1 MKKQIQL
8 SDNFNLKKIIRFTMP
23 SVVMM
28 VIMSIYSV
36 VDGLFVSNLIG
47 DMALSAVNVVMPL
60 VMIIGAV
67 GLMLGSGGSALV
79 AKTLGEG
86 DKTRANKYFSMIVF
100 SVIGIGII
108 LSSICLIFLR
118 KILTLMGGSDLII
131 EDCMSYGYVMVGGS
145 VLFML
150 QCTFQSFFPVAEKA
164 KLGLILSISAGIAN
178 MALDYIFIKFAKLGI
193 LGAGIATV
201 IGMAIGG
208 AVPLIYFIFSKKS
221 MIKIRVCGFY
231 PKQFGYACYNGAS
244 EFMSNVSASFVG
256 ILYNVQLLKLVGER
270 GIAAYSAMMY
280 TDFVFLA
287 VFFGFTMGIAPVIS
301 FNYGANNYVKMKNV
315 FKKSTA
321 LIVIGSAIAMIL
333 AEALSYPLAYAFVG
347 YDKELLQMTVR
358 GFRIFAV
365 CYVFCGINI
374 WCSGFFT
381 ALCNGGVSAFISFL
395 RSLLL
400 RGTAVMLLPLI
411 WGLDGIWS
419 AVIVAEGLTAAVS
432 VLLFVLFRK
441 RYKYG
446 REVKAS
452 DSDTA
457 QSNMDTSLTKDQE

>member
-1 MKKQIQL
+1 MKKHIQL
-8 SDNFNLKKIIRFTMP
+8 SDKFNLNKIIRFTLP
-23 SVVMM
+23 SVIMM
-28 VIMSIYSV
+28 VVMSIYSV

-47 DMALSAVNVVMPL
+47 DLALSAVNVVMPL

-79 AKTLGEG
+79 ARTLGEG
-86 DKTRANKYFSMIVF
+86 NSAKANKYFSMIVF
-100 SVIGIGII
+100 SVIVIGII
-108 LSSICLIFLR
+108 LSAVCLIFLR
-118 KILTLMGGSDLII
+118 KILTLMGGSPLII

-150 QCTFQSFFPVAEKA
+150 QCMFQSFFPVAEKT
-164 KLGLILSISAGIAN
+164 KLGLILSICAGVAN
-178 MALDYIFIKFAKLGI
+178 MALDYVFIKFAKLGI
-193 LGAGIATV
+193 LGAGLATV
-201 IGMAIGG
+201 IGFAIGG
-208 AVPLIYFIFSKKS
+208 GVAFAYFIFSKKS
-221 MIKIRVCGFY
+221 IIRISVCGFY

-256 ILYNVQLLKLVGER
+256 ILYNIQLLKLVGER

-301 FNYGANNYVKMKNV
+301 YNFGANNYAEMKNV

-321 LIVIGSAIAMIL
+321 LIVIGSVVAMIL
-333 AEALSYPLAYAFVG
+333 AEALSYPLSYAFVG

-358 GFRIFAV
+358 GFRIFSI

-381 ALCNGGVSAFISFL
+381 ALCNGGVSALISFL

-400 RGTAVMLLPLI
+400 RGSAVMLLPLI

-419 AVIVAEGLTAAVS
+419 AVIVAEGLTAAIS
-432 VLLFVLFRK
+432 TLLFVIFRK
-441 RYKYG
+441 RYRYG
-446 REVKAS
+446 KITNLS
-452 DSDTA
+452 DIDTEKSA
-457 QSNMDTSLTKDQE
+457 ETQLINKQE

>member
-1 MKKQIQL
+1 MKNQIQL

-86 DKTRANKYFSMIVF
+86 DRVRANKYFSMIVF
-100 SVIGIGII
+100 SVIGIGVV
-108 LSSICLIFLR
+108 LSAICLIFLR
-118 KILTLMGGSDLII
+118 QILSLMGGSDLII

-150 QCTFQSFFPVAEKA
+150 QCMFQSFFPVAEKPQ
-164 KLGLILSISAGIAN
+164 LGLILSISAGVAN

-193 LGAGIATV
+193 FGAGLATV
-201 IGMAIGG
+201 IGFAIGG
-208 AVPLIYFIFSKKS
+208 GVALAYFIFSKKS

-270 GIAAYSAMMY
+270 GIASYSAMMY

-301 FNYGANNYVKMKNV
+301 YNYGANRFDEMKNV

-321 LIVIGSAIAMIL
+321 LIVVGSVVAMVL

-365 CYVFCGINI
+365 CYAFCGINI

-381 ALCNGGVSAFISFL
+381 ALCNGGVSATVSFL
-395 RSLLL
+395 RSLLF
-400 RGTAVMLLPLI
+400 RGSAVMLLPMI

-419 AVIVAEGLTAAVS
+419 AVIVAEGLTAVVS
-432 VLLFVLFRK
+432 VLLFVVFRK

-446 REVKAS
+446 KDSNLS
-452 DSDTA
+452 DVD
-457 QSNMDTSLTKDQE
+457 

>member
-1 MKKQIQL
+1 MKKIQL
-8 SDNFNLKKIIRFTMP
+8 SDSFSFKKIIGFTLP

-28 VIMSIYSV
+28 VIMSVYSV

-47 DMALSAVNVVMPL
+47 DLALSAVNVVMPL

-86 DKTRANKYFSMIVF
+86 DRTKANKYFSMIVF
-100 SVIGIGII
+100 SVIGIGIV
-108 LSSICLIFLR
+108 LSAICLIFLR
-118 KILTLMGGSDLII
+118 QILSLMGGSDLII
-131 EDCMSYGYVMVGGS
+131 EDCMSYGYIMVGGS

-150 QCTFQSFFPVAEKA
+150 QSMFQSFFPVAEKPH
-164 KLGLILSISAGIAN
+164 LGLILSICAGVAN
-178 MALDYIFIKFAKLGI
+178 MALDYIFIKVAKLGI
-193 LGAGIATV
+193 FGAGLATV
-201 IGMAIGG
+201 IGFAIGG
-208 AVPLIYFIFSKKS
+208 GVALAYFLFSKKS
-221 MIKIRVCGFY
+221 VIRIRVCGFY
-231 PKQFGYACYNGAS
+231 PKQFWYACYNGAS

-301 FNYGANNYVKMKNV
+301 FNYGANRFGEMKTV

-321 LIVIGSAIAMIL
+321 LVAIGSVVAMAL
-333 AEALSYPLAYAFVG
+333 AEALSYTLSYAFVG

-358 GFRIFAV
+358 GFRIFSI

-400 RGTAVMLLPLI
+400 RGSAVMLLPLI

-419 AVIVAEGLTAAVS
+419 AVIVAEGLTAFVS
-432 VLLFVLFRK
+432 ILLFILFRK

-446 REVKAS
+446 KETIVL
-452 DSDTA
+452 DSDTLPSA
-457 QSNMDTSLTKDQE
+457 DTSLTKEQK